1 METFTD
7 LLERYLDLRDE
18 LKDEENNFVSI
29 QDRVLARQSLTKLKR
44 ELDLMMRDVS
54 KGRYD
59 EDYS

>member
-1 METFTD
+1 METFTE

-29 QDRVLARQSLTKLKR
+29 PDRAFARQDLAKLKR

-59 EDYS
+59 EEYS

>member
-7 LLERYLDLRDE
+7 LLELYLDLRDE

-29 QDRVLARQSLTKLKR
+29 QDRVFARQSLTKLKR

-59 EDYS
+59 EEYS

>member
-1 METFTD
+1 METFTA

-59 EDYS
+59 EEYS

>member
-7 LLERYLDLRDE
+7 LLDRYLDLRDE

-29 QDRVLARQSLTKLKR
+29 HERSIARQDLSKLKQ
-44 ELDLMMRDVS
+44 ELDVMMRDVS

-59 EDYS
+59 EEYS

>member
-59 EDYS
+59 EEYS

>member
-1 METFTD
+1 METFSE

-29 QDRVLARQSLTKLKR
+29 QERSLARQDLNSLKR
-44 ELDLMMRDVS
+44 KLDLMMRDVS

-59 EDYS
+59 EDYC

>member
-1 METFTD
+1 VETFSE

-29 QDRVLARQSLTKLKR
+29 QERSLARQDLNSLKR
-44 ELDLMMRDVS
+44 KLDLMMRDVS

-59 EDYS
+59 EDYC